1 MVNDLSFKKHFALF
15 AGLASGGGGLCW
27 MVGDG
32 EIGEWWWWMGVV
44 GGGDGWWW
52 WWVVLGGI
60 GGDPLLH
67 YES

>member
-1 MVNDLSFKKHFALF
+1 
-15 AGLASGGGGLCW
+15 
-27 MVGDG
+27 MVGVGKVG
-32 EIGEWWWWMGVV
+32 EVWWWMGVA
-44 GGGDGWWW
+44 GGGDGWW

>member
-1 MVNDLSFKKHFALF
+1 
-15 AGLASGGGGLCW
+15 
-27 MVGDG
+27 MVGVG
-32 EIGEWWWWMGVV
+32 EIGEVWWWMAVA

>member
-1 MVNDLSFKKHFALF
+1 
-15 AGLASGGGGLCW
+15 

-60 GGDPLLH
+60 RGDPHLH
-67 YES
+67 YESEEALPCK